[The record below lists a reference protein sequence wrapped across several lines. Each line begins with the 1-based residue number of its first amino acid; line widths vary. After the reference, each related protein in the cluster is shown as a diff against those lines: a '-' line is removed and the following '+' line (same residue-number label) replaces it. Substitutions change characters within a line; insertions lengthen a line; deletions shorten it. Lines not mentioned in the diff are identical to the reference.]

1 MKFDEQFLL
10 AAFPTSWAFTNN
22 NSNNNGKMASTMVFS
37 TTDRYAALKDLDEQ
51 LRDDKSQSQCTQSV
65 QEHQPNPFKL
75 QNGNFHSISNP
86 FQVLGETKMNYNSG
100 AIDNERYDGS
110 NDFSQMHQRN
120 PFQVSGKGVWSP
132 RLVIVAWDLEG

>member
-1 MKFDEQFLL
+1 M
-10 AAFPTSWAFTNN
+10 TST
-22 NSNNNGKMASTMVFS
+22 TVFS

-120 PFQVSGKGVWSP
+120 PFQVRGKLPFVEVCDRPARDRGLGFGRIKCVLPKTVS
-132 RLVIVAWDLEG
+132 